1 MANDGRK
8 TFYTIGW
15 SNEHI
20 AELLTEVNERLIDLE
35 LSKVALPEHGPGYWE
50 GMAQRKMARQRIK
63 DKYKSKE
70 RV

>member
-1 MANDGRK
+1 MTNDGHK

-35 LSKVALPEHGPGYWE
+35 LRVGKVDRGV
-50 GMAQRKMARQRIK
+50 MAEERQRIK
-63 DKYKSKE
+63 DKYNSKE
-70 RV
+70 GEQI